1 MIRGSGLSVTQF
13 LRGSP
18 PITYALDFYLLLSKY
33 QFLVLILDNLYRI
46 DEFIYHMRDFV
57 DTVKLDQAVVT
68 DCQYII
74 REFALSFTVFTK
86 FEEIWNKLGI
96 KDK

>member
-1 MIRGSGLSVTQF
+1 M
-13 LRGSP
+13 
-18 PITYALDFYLLLSKY
+18 
-33 QFLVLILDNLYRI
+33 YRI
-46 DEFIYHMRDFV
+46 DEFIYNLRDFR

-68 DCQYII
+68 DCSYII
-74 REFALSFTVFTK
+74 REFALSLTLFNK